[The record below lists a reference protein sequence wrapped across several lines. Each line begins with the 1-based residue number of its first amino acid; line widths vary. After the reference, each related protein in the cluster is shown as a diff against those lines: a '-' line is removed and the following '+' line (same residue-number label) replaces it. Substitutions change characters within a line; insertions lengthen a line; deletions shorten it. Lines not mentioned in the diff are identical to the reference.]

1 MKIRN
6 TPNKAS
12 RISTSEKSVQMRLES
27 GGMEMISSC
36 QIQNLVQA

>member
-1 MKIRN
+1 MRIRN

-12 RISTSEKSVQMRLES
+12 RISTGEKSVQMRLES
-27 GGMEMISSC
+27 MEMIFSC